1 MKAGRIY
8 KDHLPGATFFFSI
21 FNPFPSRKK
30 MSTELSLKD
39 RIVDAIR
46 GFRGQISTL
55 SHEVSSLRA
64 KNGELTRR
72 ATKAEQQL
80 QEIAKVAGVEG

>member
-1 MKAGRIY
+1 MSAKKA
-8 KDHLPGATFFFSI
+8 KQTD
-21 FNPFPSRKK
+21 
-30 MSTELSLKD
+30 LKS

-46 GFRGQISTL
+46 GFRGEISTL
-55 SHEVSSLRA
+55 SHEVSSLKA

>member
-8 KDHLPGATFFFSI
+8 KDHLPGATFFFLI
-21 FNPFPSRKK
+21 FNPFPSKK

>member
-1 MKAGRIY
+1 
-8 KDHLPGATFFFSI
+8 
-21 FNPFPSRKK
+21 

-46 GFRGQISTL
+46 GFRGQISPL

-64 KNGELTRR
+64 KNGELTQR